1 MTRARPRPLRQ
12 PRTRGHAVRVA
23 AVTTALIAVLYVL
36 VGAIL
41 DVVVVGH
48 LTRQVDQRLTG
59 VLNDATSEARPLGEV
74 VHGPGTLRGRDL
86 DDAPVLLW
94 RVGATGQVTAVS
106 PGAPALP
113 RRAWSAGAVS
123 ASLGS
128 SEFRLAARPF
138 AGGWAVAG
146 ESLAEPNHVRS
157 VLLVAEAAVAPVIL
171 LSIYL
176 GSLVIGLKA
185 AAPVERTRRRQL
197 EFSADA
203 SHELRT
209 PLSVIEA
216 EVDLALSAPRQAPYY
231 RSSLERVAGESRR
244 LRRIV
249 EDLLWLARFDS
260 EPPPPGDEPV
270 DLAPIA
276 AACAERFEA
285 LAESR
290 GLNLAVGSGG
300 PPVPALVKAPPEWID
315 RLLGVLVDNAC
326 RYSPPGGTVTIAVG
340 VTGARSYL
348 VVEDDGPGIP
358 EPERPR
364 LFDRFHRASDQPGGA
379 GLGLAIADSVVS
391 STGGRWRIGDSS
403 TGGARMEV
411 SWHRAGGADRS
422 SPAQRPLPPVGTG
435 GVAATGKTEMK
446 SRSPQGSK

>member
-1 MTRARPRPLRQ
+1 MTGVGRGAARQ
-12 PRTRGHAVRVA
+12 PRTIGHAVRVA

-41 DVVVVGH
+41 DVVVVGR
-48 LTRQVDQRLTG
+48 LTRQVDQRLAG
-59 VLNDATSEARPLGEV
+59 VLNDVTSEPLPLGDV
-74 VHGPGTLRGRDL
+74 VHAPGPHGRDL

-94 RVGATGQVTAVS
+94 RVSSGGQVTALS
-106 PGAPALP
+106 AGAPALP

-123 ASLGS
+123 VSLGS
-128 SEFRLAARPF
+128 SQFRLDARPV
-138 AGGWAVAG
+138 GNGWVVAG
-146 ESLAEPNHVRS
+146 ESLAEPDHVRS
-157 VLLVAEAAVAPVIL
+157 VLLIAEAAVAPVIL

-176 GSLVIGLKA
+176 GALVIGLKA

-197 EFSADA
+197 EFTADA

-216 EVDLALSAPRQAPYY
+216 EVDLALSTPRQAPYY
-231 RSSLERVAGESRR
+231 RSSLERVAGESKR

-290 GLNLAVGSGG
+290 GLNLSVGSDGA
-300 PPVPALVKAPPEWID
+300 PAPALVKAPPEWID

-326 RYSPPGGTVTIAVG
+326 RYSAPGGTVTIRVG
-340 VTGARSYL
+340 VNGARSYL

-358 EPERPR
+358 EPERAR

-403 TGGARMEV
+403 SGGARMEV
-411 SWHRAGGADRS
+411 SWHRAGGAERNP
-422 SPAQRPLPPVGTG
+422 PAHRPLPPVGTE
-435 GVAATGKTEMK
+435 GVAATENMAMK
-446 SRSPQGSK
+446 SRSHQGSK

>member
-1 MTRARPRPLRQ
+1 ML
-12 PRTRGHAVRVA
+12 GHAARVA

-41 DVVVVGH
+41 DVLVVGH
-48 LTRQVDQRLTG
+48 LTHQVDERLAG
-59 VLNDATSEARPLGEV
+59 VLKDATSESLPLGDV
-74 VHGPGTLRGRDL
+74 VHAPGTTRGRDL

-94 RVGATGQVTAVS
+94 RVGAGGQVTALTS
-106 PGAPALP
+106 GAPALP
-113 RRAWSAGAVS
+113 RRAWSTGAIS
-123 ASLGS
+123 ESLGAS
-128 SEFRLAARPF
+128 QFRLAARPSG
-138 AGGWAVAG
+138 GGWVVAG

-216 EVDLALSAPRQAPYY
+216 EVDLALTTPRQAPYY

-249 EDLLWLARFDS
+249 EDLLWLARFDA
-260 EPPPPGDEPV
+260 EPPPPGNEPV

-290 GLNLAVGSGG
+290 GLNL
-300 PPVPALVKAPPEWID
+300 
-315 RLLGVLVDNAC
+315 
-326 RYSPPGGTVTIAVG
+326 
-340 VTGARSYL
+340 
-348 VVEDDGPGIP
+348 
-358 EPERPR
+358 
-364 LFDRFHRASDQPGGA
+364 
-379 GLGLAIADSVVS
+379 SV
-391 STGGRWRIGDSS
+391 
-403 TGGARMEV
+403 
-411 SWHRAGGADRS
+411 
-422 SPAQRPLPPVGTG
+422 
-435 GVAATGKTEMK
+435 
-446 SRSPQGSK
+446 

>member
-1 MTRARPRPLRQ
+1 M
-12 PRTRGHAVRVA
+12 A
-23 AVTTALIAVLYVL
+23 AVTTALIAVLYVA

-41 DVVVVGH
+41 DVVVVGRMTH
-48 LTRQVDQRLTG
+48 QVDHRLAG
-59 VLNDATSEARPLGEV
+59 VLDDATSQSLPLGEV
-74 VHGPGTLRGRDL
+74 VRPPDRSQGRDL

-94 RVGATGQVTAVS
+94 RVGARGDVTALS

-113 RRAWSAGAVS
+113 RRAWSPAAEMTASLS
-123 ASLGS
+123 ASR
-128 SEFRLAARPF
+128 FRLAARRINS
-138 AGGWAVAG
+138 GWLVAG
-146 ESLAEPNHVRS
+146 ESLAEPGHVRG

-197 EFSADA
+197 EFTADA

-216 EVDLALSAPRQAPYY
+216 EVGLALSAPRLAPYY
-231 RSSLERVAGESRR
+231 RSSLGRVAQEGRR
-244 LRRIV
+244 LHEIV
-249 EDLLWLARFDS
+249 EDLLWLARFDA

-290 GLNLAVGSGG
+290 GLNLALEPDGAPGRAFVR
-300 PPVPALVKAPPEWID
+300 APPEWID

-326 RYSPPGGTVTIAVG
+326 RYSPAGGTVSIAVG
-340 VTGARSYL
+340 AVGARAFV

-358 EPERPR
+358 GPERER

-391 STGGRWRIGDSS
+391 STGGRWRIGESPS
-403 TGGARMEV
+403 GGARMEV
-411 SWHRAGGADRS
+411 SWHRAGGTDSHSADQPRGSRRPGDGERPS
-422 SPAQRPLPPVGTG
+422 SPGGPGASVENGHLPGRNPES
-435 GVAATGKTEMK
+435 A
-446 SRSPQGSK
+446 R